1 MTNTGHDTSTAELPD
16 GWRLV
21 ALKDVAEVRLGRQ
34 RSPKN
39 HSGVQMRP
47 YLRAANVTWAG
58 LDLDDVKEMNFT
70 DEEMSTYVL
79 RPGDILVNE
88 ASGSPGEVGKAA
100 VFDGEV
106 AECAFQNTLIR
117 VRPTAV
123 GTDFLHLLL
132 TYNALSGAYLKE
144 ARGVGIAHIG
154 KSNLAAWPTAVPSA
168 AEQERIVEVL
178 EAQLSRL
185 DAALGHVQTLR
196 EKAAQFRRSLLHAA
210 FTGALTGHDTSTGEL
225 PDGWSLCLLDEVN
238 DPDRPICY
246 GILKPGPDTP
256 GGIPYVK
263 VKNIKFERVLLD
275 GLQRTTPEIEAKY
288 ARSRLRTGDLL
299 VSIRGTYGRTAV
311 VPSELEGGNITQD
324 SARIAPVGIGSRFVF
339 RYLQSPPAQDFFR
352 SVARG
357 VAVKGVN
364 IRDLRQ
370 LPVPVPGPGEQE
382 RIVEVLEAQLSRLD
396 AALAVA
402 DEVEE
407 RASALRRSLLHAAF
421 TGKLTEKWREEN
433 RV

>member
-1 MTNTGHDTSTAELPD
+1 
-16 GWRLV
+16 
-21 ALKDVAEVRLGRQ
+21 
-34 RSPKN
+34 
-39 HSGVQMRP
+39 MRP

-154 KSNLAAWPTAVPSA
+154 KSNLAAWPTAVPST
-168 AEQERIVEVL
+168 AEQEQIVEAL
-178 EAQLSRL
+178 E
-185 DAALGHVQTLR
+185 
-196 EKAAQFRRSLLHAA
+196 E
-210 FTGALTGHDTSTGEL
+210 
-225 PDGWSLCLLDEVN
+225 
-238 DPDRPICY
+238 
-246 GILKPGPDTP
+246 
-256 GGIPYVK
+256 
-263 VKNIKFERVLLD
+263 
-275 GLQRTTPEIEAKY
+275 
-288 ARSRLRTGDLL
+288 
-299 VSIRGTYGRTAV
+299 
-311 VPSELEGGNITQD
+311 
-324 SARIAPVGIGSRFVF
+324 
-339 RYLQSPPAQDFFR
+339 
-352 SVARG
+352 
-357 VAVKGVN
+357 
-364 IRDLRQ
+364 
-370 LPVPVPGPGEQE
+370 
-382 RIVEVLEAQLSRLD
+382 QLSRLD

-402 DEVEE
+402 DAVED